1 MKISEKW
8 NLRIAHIAEEM
19 EEENEKEEKICV

>member
-1 MKISEKW
+1 MIKAKKW

-19 EEENEKEEKICV
+19 EEEKAIR